1 MTYRARKYFKGD
13 QMYPAFSNSVP
24 WYPRGSRELAS
35 GQGEGELQLTGK
47 TLGLPTPFQPEH

>member
-1 MTYRARKYFKGD
+1 
-13 QMYPAFSNSVP
+13 MYPAFSNSVP